1 MESDQIKSAIREVIE
16 NHATILNNAVVDK
29 LYTCYS
35 NDAIFIPD
43 GHQKLYYSNIAKL
56 KSGKSLKN
64 SQFQINYEFEEL
76 SIDKSYAFVNAV
88 AITKTKIENTVT
100 SKKSSDFFVLKLV
113 GSEWKIYRHT
123 FNNVTEFKN

>member
-1 MESDQIKSAIREVIE
+1 MENDQIKSAVREVIE
-16 NHATILNNAVVDK
+16 NHATILNNATVDK

-43 GHQKLYYSNIAKL
+43 GYQKLYYGDIAKL

-88 AITKTKIENTVT
+88 AITKTKVEDTVT
-100 SKKSSDFFVLKLV
+100 SRKSSDSFVLKLI
-113 GSEWKIYRHT
+113 GTEWKIYRHI
-123 FNNVTEFKN
+123 FNNVTEIKN